1 MLRGLY
7 TAYTGMLNEQY
18 RMDIMSNNLANADTV
33 GFKKEGSTSQAYS
46 EVMAVKIKDTTEDPN
61 TPKRL
66 GNMSLGV
73 KIGETYTDFSQGSL
87 RDTGNTYDLALS
99 GDGFFNIEFTNKAGE
114 TSTKYTRAGNF
125 TLTKEGYLTTKDGD
139 YVLGENGRI
148 QLSTTAGNT
157 VIMEDGSIYQDDVLV
172 TKLKITEFEDTNY
185 LTHYG
190 ESMWDAKEG
199 AVANDAAVL
208 FTESIQPVQESL
220 GLAIQITA
228 DGLAQI
234 VDEHLRDVII
244 ACIQAADE
252 TTELVVV
259 IQLIFLGVNKTD
271 MIVDIISHV
280 AVRLDANN
288 VAGLVLGRSVDQ
300 FDELLG
306 LAGTL
311 HAHNQ
316 SDHSKS
322 LLSFKIALWWNFATL
337 TIT

>member
-46 EVMAVKIKDTTEDPN
+46 EVMAVKIKDKTEDPN

-199 AVANDAAVL
+199 AVANDATDFRVHQGYVEMSNISVV
-208 FTESIQPVQESL
+208 TEMVNMISIQRQYEANQKLITTYDESL
-220 GLAIQITA
+220 DKSVNQI
-228 DGLAQI
+228 
-234 VDEHLRDVII
+234 
-244 ACIQAADE
+244 
-252 TTELVVV
+252 
-259 IQLIFLGVNKTD
+259 
-271 MIVDIISHV
+271 
-280 AVRLDANN
+280 
-288 VAGLVLGRSVDQ
+288 GRV
-300 FDELLG
+300 
-306 LAGTL
+306 
-311 HAHNQ
+311 
-316 SDHSKS
+316 
-322 LLSFKIALWWNFATL
+322 
-337 TIT
+337 

>member
-199 AVANDAAVL
+199 AVANDATDFRIHQGYVEMSNISVV
-208 FTESIQPVQESL
+208 TEMVNMISIQRQYEANQKLITTYDESL
-220 GLAIQITA
+220 DKSVNQI
-228 DGLAQI
+228 
-234 VDEHLRDVII
+234 
-244 ACIQAADE
+244 
-252 TTELVVV
+252 
-259 IQLIFLGVNKTD
+259 
-271 MIVDIISHV
+271 
-280 AVRLDANN
+280 
-288 VAGLVLGRSVDQ
+288 GRV
-300 FDELLG
+300 
-306 LAGTL
+306 
-311 HAHNQ
+311 
-316 SDHSKS
+316 
-322 LLSFKIALWWNFATL
+322 
-337 TIT
+337 

>member
-185 LTHYG
+185 LTHYC

-199 AVANDAAVL
+199 AVANDATDFRVHQGYVEMSNISVV
-208 FTESIQPVQESL
+208 TEMVNMISIQRQYEANQKLITTYDESL
-220 GLAIQITA
+220 DKSVNQI
-228 DGLAQI
+228 
-234 VDEHLRDVII
+234 
-244 ACIQAADE
+244 
-252 TTELVVV
+252 
-259 IQLIFLGVNKTD
+259 
-271 MIVDIISHV
+271 
-280 AVRLDANN
+280 
-288 VAGLVLGRSVDQ
+288 GRV
-300 FDELLG
+300 
-306 LAGTL
+306 
-311 HAHNQ
+311 
-316 SDHSKS
+316 
-322 LLSFKIALWWNFATL
+322 
-337 TIT
+337 

>member
-46 EVMAVKIKDTTEDPN
+46 EVMAVKIKDTTEEPN

-73 KIGETYTDFSQGSL
+73 KIGQTYTDFSQGSL
-87 RDTGNTYDLALS
+87 RDTGNTFDLALS

-125 TLTKEGYLTTKDGD
+125 TLTKDGYLTTKDGD

-157 VIMEDGSIYQDDVLV
+157 VIMEDGSIYQDDELV

-199 AVANDAAVL
+199 AVANDATDFRIHQGYVEMSNISVV
-208 FTESIQPVQESL
+208 TEMVNMISIQRQYEANQKLITTYDESL
-220 GLAIQITA
+220 DKSVNQI
-228 DGLAQI
+228 
-234 VDEHLRDVII
+234 
-244 ACIQAADE
+244 
-252 TTELVVV
+252 
-259 IQLIFLGVNKTD
+259 
-271 MIVDIISHV
+271 
-280 AVRLDANN
+280 
-288 VAGLVLGRSVDQ
+288 GR
-300 FDELLG
+300 
-306 LAGTL
+306 
-311 HAHNQ
+311 
-316 SDHSKS
+316 
-322 LLSFKIALWWNFATL
+322 I
-337 TIT
+337 